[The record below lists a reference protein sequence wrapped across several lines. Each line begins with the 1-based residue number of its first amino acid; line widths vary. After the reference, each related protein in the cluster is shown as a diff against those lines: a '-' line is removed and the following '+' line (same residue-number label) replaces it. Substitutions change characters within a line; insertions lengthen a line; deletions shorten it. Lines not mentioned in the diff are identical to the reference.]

1 MIMRRPYLEHYVSPV
16 SMPEIRTVDMTRPW
30 FWLAEGWRDFVAAPG
45 LSMTYGLAATLAF
58 ALVTL
63 LLGSAGSWHWAIAL
77 MPGFLFLGPVL
88 AVGLY
93 EIARRREGE
102 LDSTLNDTMHGWGR
116 NRMTTYSLGIIMV
129 LLMLAWF
136 VTSMQLTALFVAN
149 AGVMLQVFGGAPD
162 LTTFLTSITWPM
174 IAAVS
179 ISGAVALI
187 IAFVLTAVSVP
198 LAVDHEDI
206 DVITAVMVSVQACI
220 RNGRTMLLWAA
231 LVTVFAGIGI
241 LPLYLGLIVTFP
253 LLGYATWHAYRDIV
267 GQ

>member
-1 MIMRRPYLEHYVSPV
+1 MVMRRPYLEHYVSPV
-16 SMPEIRTVDMTRPW
+16 SMPEIRTVDPMRPW
-30 FWLAEGWRDFVAAPG
+30 FWLSEGWRDFVAAPG
-45 LSMTYGLAATLAF
+45 LSLGYGLLAALAF
-58 ALVTL
+58 ALISL

-93 EIARRREGE
+93 EISRRREGE
-102 LDSTLNDTMHGWGR
+102 LDSTLADTVHGWRR
-116 NRMTTYSLGIIMV
+116 NIMTSLSLGIIMV

-136 VTSMQLTALFVAN
+136 IASMQLTALFVAN
-149 AGVMLQVFGGAPD
+149 AGVMAMVFGSGAD
-162 LTTFLTSITWPM
+162 LAGFLSSITWPM
-174 IAAVS
+174 VAAVT
-179 ISGAVALI
+179 ISGVAALAV
-187 IAFVLTAVSVP
+187 AFVLTVVSVP
-198 LAVDHEDI
+198 LAVDHEDV
-206 DVITAVMVSVQACI
+206 DVITALMVSVQACV

-241 LPLYLGLIVTFP
+241 LPLYLGLIITFP